1 MRIDKNKKPLITKTS
16 KSQEIQKDK
25 KEKSLFQ
32 RQLDQLMK
40 QNKSSK

>member
-16 KSQEIQKDK
+16 KAQEIQKDK